1 VSDSALYKKLVASK
15 MAYTPTST
23 HAAIV
28 SIAGLILYVVISK
41 IRGRKS
47 HPYPPG
53 PPGEFLLG
61 HLRVVPF
68 EDAPTA
74 YLNWGKEY
82 SKLLIFISN
91 LNQAYMPFL

>member
-1 VSDSALYKKLVASK
+1 
-15 MAYTPTST
+15 MAFTPIST
-23 HAAIV
+23 QAAIV
-28 SIAGLILYVVISK
+28 SIAGLILYLVISK
-41 IRGRKS
+41 FRGRKS
-47 HPYPPG
+47 HPFPPG

-82 SKLLIFISN
+82 SKLLIFFSDLDCTDRNI
-91 LNQAYMPFL
+91 L